1 MPSLLWDWRLAFR
14 KVQFSGVSARFNQHE
29 DGRWSVNGLPLSA
42 RAKVNSACGTL
53 WIFSSLANVFSLTT
67 PAWILTFAPATPPK
81 VVLPQIL
88 LENDDDFHRLRLGF
102 AVDKDQKALS
112 LVVEGQGDPAITSTS
127 RQRGI

>member
-42 RAKVNSACGTL
+42 PRKSE
-53 WIFSSLANVFSLTT
+53 FSLRDPLDIFLFGKRIQLNNARLDFNFRTGH
-67 PAWILTFAPATPPK
+67 ATQ